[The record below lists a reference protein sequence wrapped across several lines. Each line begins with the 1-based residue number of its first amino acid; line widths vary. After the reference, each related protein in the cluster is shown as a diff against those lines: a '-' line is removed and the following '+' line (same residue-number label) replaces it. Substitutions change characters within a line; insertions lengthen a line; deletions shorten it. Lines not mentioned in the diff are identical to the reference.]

1 MDLSNCSLFNGVL
14 ESDFKKLNSCLNAYE
29 DEFKCGEEVCSYDRA
44 NGVLGVVLEGKI
56 VIKKID
62 TNGNTI
68 ILDTIDKNGVFS
80 NVFNFTPTDFN
91 FIGVYAIEPSKIL
104 FFDYDKVFIRCESAC
119 DCHSTFVKNLFEIV
133 IKKSKDLSQ
142 RLEIISNKTI
152 KEKLLSYFSI
162 MSKKESS
169 KSFTLKMSLTALA
182 EYVCVDRSAMMRELK
197 KLQEEGVV
205 KIVKKN
211 VTLLFD
217 EYI

>member
-1 MDLSNCSLFNGVL
+1 MELRNCSLFNGVK
-14 ESDFKKLNSCLNAYE
+14 ESDYQKLYSCLNAFEE
-29 DEFKCGEEVCSYDRA
+29 DFKSGAEVCSYDRA
-44 NGVLGVVLEGKI
+44 NGVLGVVLSGKI

-68 ILDTIDKNGVFS
+68 VLDTIDKNGVFS
-80 NVFNFTPTDFN
+80 NAFNFTPTDLN
-91 FIGVYAIEPSKIL
+91 FIGVYAIEPSKVL
-104 FFDYDKVFIRCESAC
+104 FFDYTKVFIRCESAC

-162 MSKKESS
+162 ISKKEGS

-197 KLQEEGVV
+197 KLQEDGII
-205 KIVKKN
+205 KINKKN
-211 VTLLFD
+211 VTLLYG